1 MNTTFRVG
9 LSLCAAAILVASA
22 GSATHALTLPTVR
35 ANSNTRR
42 AGVLHNG
49 VLTVSLEAKRSLWYL
64 DGPGHP
70 PMSIEAFAE
79 TGKDPLMPGPLIRA
93 PQGTE
98 LRLSIR
104 NSLDVPLALLLPS
117 VLRGGPAGA
126 ALDSFVIAPG
136 SSALMRVRLTV
147 AGSYSYRATTPT
159 RASEALELAGLL
171 AGAIVV
177 DSSDASAR
185 SRDRVFVIMLTG
197 DSAWRAAVDTVSPR
211 SPNFVRIAGA
221 NVASV
226 GRYVYTINGRS
237 WPATERVHATVG
249 DSLHWRI
256 INASRDPHP
265 MHLHGFYYRVDEF
278 NGPLLAR
285 FGKPTLGRMVV
296 TQLMSPFSAM
306 SITWSPS
313 RPGNW
318 LFHCHFAIHNTP
330 TTADAEDPNMR
341 GMTGLVLGV
350 IVSKRP
356 GVIAAGTPAAA
367 VPPSNV
373 RQLRLVAEGGRA
385 IPGESADSVQP
396 MRFALED
403 GSRSVEGGADFSPE
417 LDLTRGAPVAIT
429 IVNHLGEP
437 TSVHWHGIELD
448 DSYMDGVPGFSG
460 DGAHLTPQIAPGDSF
475 VARFTP
481 PRAGTF
487 MYHAH
492 VDDVLQQ
499 AGGMEGALIVRDSG
513 VVDSTDDHIIF
524 LKGVSGSRRRPVE
537 VNGRANP
544 DTVVLHVGRVARFR
558 LLNLTTFNVAPAV
571 SLTARPDSAVTIAR
585 DTMIVHWTP
594 VAKDG
599 FAIPLGAWT
608 PAPARQIVAQGE
620 TYDFEFTPQTRGNLR
635 LECRTNGGPHRLLIR
650 VPIRVE

>member
-1 MNTTFRVG
+1 M
-9 LSLCAAAILVASA
+9 LPILCIGVVASA
-22 GSATHALTLPTVR
+22 LAVSAPSTFATRAPNVPVVR
-35 ANSNTRR
+35 ANPNTTR

-70 PMSIEAFAE
+70 PMTIEAFAE

-104 NSLDVPLALLLPS
+104 NSLNVPLALLLPS
-117 VLRGGPAGA
+117 VLRGGPAGT
-126 ALDSFVIAPG
+126 ALDSLVIAPG
-136 SSALMRVRLTV
+136 SSALMSVRLTV
-147 AGSYSYRATTPT
+147 PGSYPYRATTPT
-159 RASEALELAGLL
+159 SASEALELAGLL

-177 DSSDASAR
+177 DSSDAPPR

-197 DSAWRAAVDTVSPR
+197 DSVWRAAMDTVSPR
-211 SPNFVRIAGA
+211 SPDFERIAGA
-221 NVASV
+221 NVASI

-237 WPATERVHATVG
+237 WPATERIHATVG
-249 DSLHWRI
+249 DSLHWRV

-265 MHLHGFYYRVDEF
+265 MHLHGFYYRVDQF
-278 NGPLLAR
+278 AGPLSSR
-285 FGKPTLGRMVV
+285 FGAPRPGQMVV
-296 TQLMSPFSAM
+296 TQLVSPFSAM
-306 SITWSPS
+306 SITWSPA

-330 TTADAEDPNMR
+330 TSADAEDPNMS

-350 IVSKRP
+350 VVAERP
-356 GVIAAGTPAAA
+356 GVIAAGNPAAA
-367 VPPSNV
+367 VSPGNV
-373 RQLRLVAEGGRA
+373 RQLRLVAKGGHA
-385 IPGESADSVQP
+385 IPGESADSVRP
-396 MRFALED
+396 MRFVLED

-417 LDLTRGAPVAIT
+417 LDLTRGTPVAIT

-524 LKGVSGSRRRPVE
+524 LKGVSGSRHRPLE

-544 DTVVLHVGRVARFR
+544 DTVVLHVGRMARFR

-571 SLTARPDSAVTIAR
+571 SLTSRPDSAITIAR
-585 DTMIVHWTP
+585 DTMIVRWTP

-599 FAIPLGAWT
+599 FGIPLGART
-608 PAPARQIVAQGE
+608 PGPAWQIIAQGE
-620 TYDFEFTPQTRGNLR
+620 TYDFGYTPRAPGNLH
-635 LECRTNGGPHRLLIR
+635 LEIRTNGRGHRLLMR